1 MSEYRRESFT
11 NAVLKAA
18 PGNQVVVA
26 VLMYMCKLSD
36 FDRPEVTLTKSQIAQ
51 VTKLSHKSV
60 QRAIKTL
67 VSGGTLEIID
77 NARGG
82 RGNAPRYRLLIAV
95 KGDSQSIKGDSQSIK
110 GDSQGTPTLDSIDS
124 MTRRGAGRP
133 ANGIKRKWKPSGQDG
148 QPGSAGK
155 SEKHGARGAPLT
167 PAERVD
173 AERFY
178 RAMKIAG
185 TYGEA
190 RALVAA
196 WDAGE
201 VEEPVAAW
209 DAGEVEE
216 PEG

>member
-1 MSEYRRESFT
+1 MSEYRPRAYM
-11 NAVLKAA
+11 NAVLKASSA
-18 PGNQVVVA
+18 THSA
-26 VLMYMCKLSD
+26 RHVLHVMCWRAE
-36 FDRPEVTLTKSQIAQ
+36 FDRPEVTISKPQIAEETRLGLWSIRMALRLLEREGSIA
-51 VTKLSHKSV
+51 VIRNKF
-60 QRAIKTL
+60 
-67 VSGGTLEIID
+67 GGGWT
-77 NARGG
+77 
-82 RGNAPRYRLLIAV
+82 APTYRLLVAHQ
-95 KGDSQSIKGDSQSIK
+95 GSDNHRQGSDNHRQGSDNHSLSI
-110 GDSQGTPTLDSIDS
+110 DSIDS
-124 MTRRGAGRP
+124 ITRRGAGRP

-201 VEEPVAAW
+201 VEEP
-209 DAGEVEE
+209 
-216 PEG
+216 EG

>member
-1 MSEYRRESFT
+1 MSEYRPRAYM
-11 NAVLKAA
+11 NAVLKASSA
-18 PGNQVVVA
+18 THSA
-26 VLMYMCKLSD
+26 RHVLHVMCWRAE
-36 FDRPEVTLTKSQIAQ
+36 FDRPEVTITKPQIAEETGLH
-51 VTKLSHKSV
+51 VKTIREGI
-60 QRAIKTL
+60 RALRTEGSIE
-67 VSGGTLEIID
+67 VIH
-77 NARGG
+77 NRRGG
-82 RGNAPRYRLLIAV
+82 RGNAPTYRLLVAT
-95 KGDSQSIKGDSQSIK
+95 KGEHNVRKGEHNVRK
-110 GDSQGTPTLDSIDS
+110 GEHNAPPTIDSIDS

-133 ANGIKRKWKPSGQDG
+133 ANGINRKWKPSGQDG

-178 RAMKIAG
+178 KAMKIAG

-201 VEEPVAAW
+201 VEEP
-209 DAGEVEE
+209 
-216 PEG
+216 EG